1 MAEVRILWE
10 EMTNGKFNIGKVP
23 VPELDKFLCKFLK
36 DVRKQ
41 NGGEYETD
49 SLSSF
54 HKSIQHHIREIK

>member
-1 MAEVRILWE
+1 
-10 EMTNGKFNIGKVP
+10 MTNGEFNIGKVP

-54 HKSIQHHIREIK
+54 HKSIQHHIKEIN